1 MKKRLYL
8 MRHAHAPAIGEDGII
23 RNHPGHPL
31 SEDGIKQGESLAEGI
46 KALGIESLW
55 SSDALRALQTA
66 EIISKKTGLQVKIEP
81 LLREFS
87 IGDIENKHIFEA
99 KEILKD
105 TPIFSGFRKILPEE
119 KFPGGENMIELEKRV
134 IPAIGKI
141 LRDDPAERI
150 GVVAHGGVNRIIL
163 IHFLGFPYTSFSLIE
178 QDYACLNILD
188 FIDGYAILHA
198 MNLTLNDILKKRKDI
213 KLPTIPM

>member
-1 MKKRLYL
+1 MRKRLYL

-31 SEDGIKQGESLAEGI
+31 SEEGRKQGEGLAEGM
-46 KALGIESLW
+46 KELGIESLW
-55 SSDALRALQTA
+55 SSDALRAIQTA
-66 EIISKKTGLQVKIEP
+66 EIISKKTGIPVKIEP

-105 TPIFSGFRKILPEE
+105 SPILSGFRKIFPEE
-119 KFPGGENMIELEKRV
+119 KFPGGESMIELEKRV
-134 IPAIGKI
+134 IPTIEKI

-150 GVVAHGGVNRIIL
+150 AVVAHGGVNRIIL
-163 IHFLGFPYTSFSLIE
+163 IHFFGFPHTSFSLIE
-178 QDYACLNILD
+178 QDYACLNIID
-188 FIDGYAILHA
+188 FIDGYTILHA
-198 MNLTLNDILKKRKDI
+198 MNLTLNDILKRKKDI
-213 KLPTIPM
+213 KLPSIPM